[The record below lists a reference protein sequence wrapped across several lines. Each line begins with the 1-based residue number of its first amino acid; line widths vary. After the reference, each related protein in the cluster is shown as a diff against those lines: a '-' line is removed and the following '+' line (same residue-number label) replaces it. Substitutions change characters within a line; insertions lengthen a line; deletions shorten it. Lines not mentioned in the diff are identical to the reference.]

1 MTAGVDT
8 LPVEGRWRRAWAAI
22 DERLGLSGLAYPV
35 PAHANGIGYI
45 LGGITFFGFLILAAT
60 GIWLAQFYHATPATA
75 RESVVYIMNVA
86 PVGDLVRGVHFWVA
100 NVVMAT
106 VLLHMGRVFA
116 TGSYKRPREANW
128 LIGVGLLAV
137 TLGLIFTGTVLKWD
151 QEGFEALSHNVE
163 VGDLLGA
170 FGFWF
175 SADFTDSVSI
185 ITRQYI
191 AHVSILPMFLIA
203 VLAVHMLLIKRH
215 RVSPLPWGTPA
226 EIGEREASE
235 PSRTFTSHL
244 RHIGLWSLVLLGLAL
259 LASGLLPAGVGPSA
273 IEGIEITKPPWW
285 FLWLYPFEGW
295 IGLSALYI
303 VPGILVAGL
312 LAIPFLDRS
321 AERDP
326 RRRKRWMVLG
336 AVVLLAWLVLT
347 IYGAVTVPVSHVG
360 GE

>member
-1 MTAGVDT
+1 METGGPPPVRGRGVWGW
-8 LPVEGRWRRAWAAI
+8 V
-22 DERLGLSGLAYPV
+22 DERFGLSGLRYGV
-35 PAHANGIGYI
+35 PQHANSLAYT
-45 LGGITFFGFLILAAT
+45 LGGITLASFVGLVVT
-60 GIWLAQFYHATPATA
+60 GIYLAQFYDPDPARAHASIIYITDSAFAGSLIRSLHYWLATA
-75 RESVVYIMNVA
+75 LVVALI
-86 PVGDLVRGVHFWVA
+86 
-100 NVVMAT
+100 
-106 VLLHMGRVFA
+106 LHMLRTFVTASFKAPREGIWITGILLFLLTA
-116 TGSYKRPREANW
+116 GLLFTGS
-128 LIGVGLLAV
+128 
-137 TLGLIFTGTVLKWD
+137 VLKLD
-151 QEGFEALSHNVE
+151 QEALEALEHNNEIADVF
-163 VGDLLGA
+163 GFA
-170 FGFWF
+170 GFWF